1 MSDWKLQAKQ
11 HFANHRSPEKL
22 REIPV
27 PEWGISVFYFPVC
40 SMAED
45 RAIKLGFQPGSKIEE
60 DGVRS
65 FRVDTIAGH
74 VTELIARSRDSNAQ
88 NLFAPSEFEDILQRY
103 DQTVVE
109 RIVAQMEVEVSED
122 PAKKS

>member
-1 MSDWKLQAKQ
+1 MSWKIQAKQ
-11 HFANHRSPEKL
+11 HFANNRSPEKL
-22 REIPV
+22 REIAV
-27 PEWGISVFYFPVC
+27 PEWGISVYYFPVC

-65 FRVDTIAGH
+65 FRVDTIGGH
-74 VTELIARSRDSNAQ
+74 VTELIARARDMHGT
-88 NLFAPSEFEDILQRY
+88 NLFASNEFEDVLAKY

-109 RIVAQMEVEVSED
+109 RIVGQMEVEVPED
-122 PAKKS
+122 AAKKS